1 MECQKDLNKKKQ
13 VKLNQIKSSFN
24 KQHTTICV
32 QLCCRRTAGTPY
44 RTAGTPY
51 RTAGTPYRTATFV
64 QAFRCW
70 NVRIRI

>member
-51 RTAGTPYRTATFV
+51 HIATFV
-64 QAFRCW
+64 RAFRCW